1 MGILALTQFYCKYFF
16 TKISR
21 TATMSGMPKLLKPL
35 IVIIIAV
42 AVAAGAAVYLSRQP
56 DKPADTAGAPTH
68 ADIKGGGHIRG
79 PENATLTLVEFGDY
93 QCPSCGAY
101 HPLVKEILNRYPQ
114 QLRLEFHHFPLV
126 TVHPN
131 SMLASQAVEAAGE
144 QGKYWEMHDAVFDH
158 QMEWAGS
165 PNAEPIFITLASGLG
180 LDINKF
186 MQSMRSPEVQTRILK
201 DVERG
206 QEAKVEA
213 VPTFFMNGEQIH
225 VRLSMEDFVQAVES
239 HLHK

>member
-1 MGILALTQFYCKYFF
+1 MQ
-16 TKISR
+16 
-21 TATMSGMPKLLKPL
+21 KLLKPL
-35 IVIIIAV
+35 IVIILAV
-42 AVAAGAAVYLSRQP
+42 AIAASAAVYLSRQP
-56 DKPADTAGAPTH
+56 DQPAETPGTPAH

-79 PENATLTLVEFGDY
+79 PENAPLTLVEFGDY

-101 HPLVKEILNRYPQ
+101 HPLVKEILNRYPT

-144 QGKYWEMHDAVFDH
+144 QGRYWEMHDAIFDH
-158 QMEWAGS
+158 QREWADN
-165 PNAEPIFITLASGLG
+165 PNAEPVFIALASGFG

-186 MQSMRSPEVQTRILK
+186 MQSLRSPEIQERILK

-206 QEAKVEA
+206 QNAKVEA
-213 VPTFFMNGEQIH
+213 VPTFFINGEQIH
-225 VRLSMEDFVQAVES
+225 VRLTMEDFVQVIES

>member
-1 MGILALTQFYCKYFF
+1 
-16 TKISR
+16 
-21 TATMSGMPKLLKPL
+21 MSIMSKTLKPL
-35 IVIIIAV
+35 IVIIVAV

-56 DKPADTAGAPTH
+56 DQPTDTAATPTH
-68 ADIKGGGHIRG
+68 ADIKGGGHFRG
-79 PENATLTLVEFGDY
+79 PENAAVTLVEFGDY

-126 TVHPN
+126 TIHPN
-131 SMLASQAVEAAGE
+131 TMLASQAVEAAGE
-144 QGKYWEMHDAVFDH
+144 QGKYWEMHDAVFEH
-158 QMEWAGS
+158 QMQWAGS
-165 PNAEPIFITLASGLG
+165 PNAEPIFITLATGLG

-186 MQSMRSPEVQTRILK
+186 MQSLRSPEIQTRILK

-206 QEAKVEA
+206 QDVKVEA
-213 VPTFFMNGEQIH
+213 VPTFFINGEQIH
-225 VRLSMEDFVQAVES
+225 VRLSMEDFVQVIES

>member
-1 MGILALTQFYCKYFF
+1 
-16 TKISR
+16 
-21 TATMSGMPKLLKPL
+21 MSSMPKLLKPL

-56 DKPADTAGAPTH
+56 DEPAANTAATPSRV
-68 ADIKGGGHIRG
+68 DIKGGGHFRG
-79 PENATLTLVEFGDY
+79 PENAAVTLVEFGDY
-93 QCPSCGAY
+93 QCPSCGAF
-101 HPLVKEILNRYPQ
+101 HPLVKELLNRYPTQ
-114 QLRLEFHHFPLV
+114 VRLEYHHFPLV

-131 SMLASQAVEAAGE
+131 TMLASQAVEAAGE
-144 QGKYWEMHDAVFDH
+144 QGKYWEMHDAVFEH

-180 LDINKF
+180 LDVNKF
-186 MQSMRSPEVQTRILK
+186 MQALRSPEVQTRILK

-206 QEAKVEA
+206 QDAKVEA
-213 VPTFFMNGEQIH
+213 TPTFFINGEQVH
-225 VRLSMEDFVQAVES
+225 PRLSMEDFVQLIES

>member
-1 MGILALTQFYCKYFF
+1 MQ
-16 TKISR
+16 
-21 TATMSGMPKLLKPL
+21 KLLKPL
-35 IVIIIAV
+35 VIIILAV

-56 DKPADTAGAPTH
+56 DQPAETSGAPVH

-79 PENATLTLVEFGDY
+79 PENAPLTLVEFGDY

-101 HPLVKEILNRYPQ
+101 HPLVKEILSRYPQ

-126 TVHPN
+126 TIHPN

-158 QMEWAGS
+158 QNEWAGS
-165 PNAEPIFITLASGLG
+165 PNAEPVFIALASGLG
-180 LDINKF
+180 LDVNKF
-186 MQSMRSPEVQTRILK
+186 MQALRSPQIQERILK

-206 QEAKVEA
+206 NNAHVEA
-213 VPTFFMNGEQIH
+213 VPTFFINGDPAH
-225 VRLSMEDFVQAVES
+225 LRLSMEDFVQAIES

>member
-1 MGILALTQFYCKYFF
+1 M
-16 TKISR
+16 R
-21 TATMSGMPKLLKPL
+21 TMSKTLKPL

-56 DKPADTAGAPTH
+56 DQPTETAATPTH

-79 PENATLTLVEFGDY
+79 PENAPLTLVEFGDY

-126 TVHPN
+126 TIHPN
-131 SMLASQAVEAAGE
+131 TMLASQAVEAAGE
-144 QGKYWEMHDAVFDH
+144 QGKYWEMHDAVFEH

-165 PNAEPIFITLASGLG
+165 PNAEPVFITLASGLG

-186 MQSMRSPEVQTRILK
+186 MQSLRSPEVQTRILK

-206 QEAKVEA
+206 QDAKVEA
-213 VPTFFMNGEQIH
+213 VPTFFINGEQVH
-225 VRLSMEDFVQAVES
+225 VTLSMEDFVRVIES

>member
-1 MGILALTQFYCKYFF
+1 
-16 TKISR
+16 
-21 TATMSGMPKLLKPL
+21 MPKALKPL
-35 IVIIIAV
+35 MVIVLAV

-56 DKPADTAGAPTH
+56 DQPEETAAATR
-68 ADIKGGGHIRG
+68 ADIKGGGNFRG
-79 PENATLTLVEFGDY
+79 PENAAVTLVEFGDY

-126 TVHPN
+126 TIHPN
-131 SMLASQAVEAAGE
+131 TMLASQAVEAAGE
-144 QGKYWEMHDAVFDH
+144 QGKYWEMHDAVFEH

-165 PNAEPIFITLASGLG
+165 PNAEPIFITLASGIG

-186 MQSMRSPEVQTRILK
+186 MQTLRSPEIQQRILK

-206 QEAKVEA
+206 QETKVEA
-213 VPTFFMNGEQIH
+213 
-225 VRLSMEDFVQAVES
+225 
-239 HLHK
+239 